1 MSWCAIGLDNPKSPG
16 NVGSIIRSCG
26 CFAADEIFYTGERY
40 DRAQKFHT
48 DTANAR
54 ATLPLT
60 HKESLFISLPE
71 KTQTVCVE
79 LVENAIALPQFQHPE
94 HCLYVFGPEDNNLT
108 QQCIDQCDQ
117 VVFIP
122 ARHCLN
128 LSATVNIVLYDR
140 WMKSQNELSKE
151 DYNQMIRTSRD
162 CRNNLS
168 TTA

>member
-1 MSWCAIGLDNPKSPG
+1 MSWCAIGVDNPKSPG
-16 NVGSIIRSCG
+16 NVGSIMRSCG
-26 CFAADEIFYTGERY
+26 CFAADEIFYTGERF

-48 DTANAR
+48 DTANFR

-60 HKESLFISLPE
+60 HKESLFDDIPE
-71 KTQTVCVE
+71 NTSIVSVE
-79 LVENAIALPQFQHPE
+79 LVENAIPLPQFQHPE
-94 HCLYVFGPEDNNLT
+94 HCLYVFGPEDNNLS
-108 QQCIDQCDQ
+108 QQCINQSDK

-122 ARHCLN
+122 TRHCLN

-140 WMKSQNELSKE
+140 WMKSPNELSKE
-151 DYNQMIRTSRD
+151 DYNQMIRNSRD